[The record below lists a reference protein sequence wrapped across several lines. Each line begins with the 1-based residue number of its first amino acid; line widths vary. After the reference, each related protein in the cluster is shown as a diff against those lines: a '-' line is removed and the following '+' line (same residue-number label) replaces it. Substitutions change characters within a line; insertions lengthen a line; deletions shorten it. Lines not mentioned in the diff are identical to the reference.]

1 MAHHKSAIRQER
13 RSIRRK
19 AINTRNKSALR
30 TEIRKVR
37 EAVDDKDKAA
47 AKKLLPGAFAAADKT
62 AKKRAIHKNKA
73 SRIKSRLSRRV
84 AALAEPAAK

>member
-37 EAVDDKDKAA
+37 EAVDDNNKAEA
-47 AKKLLPGAFAAADKT
+47 QKLLPGAFAAADKT
-62 AKKRAIHKNKA
+62 AKKHAIHKNKA

-84 AALAEPAAK
+84 ASLAEPAAK